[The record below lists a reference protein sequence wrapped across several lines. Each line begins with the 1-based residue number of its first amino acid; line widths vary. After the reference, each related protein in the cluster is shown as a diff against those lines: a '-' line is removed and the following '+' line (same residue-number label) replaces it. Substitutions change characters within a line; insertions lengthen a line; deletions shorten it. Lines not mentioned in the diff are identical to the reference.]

1 MVLSRE
7 GSCSG
12 CLKCCELF
20 LYQRTGDV
28 LNSRK
33 VFMAACL
40 LPQLT
45 TTPAV
50 VLCLSIYLDSGSSLS
65 LKTVSTETQC
75 KGVHLKSQT
84 VSCPEPARCN
94 HIFEVMAYK

>member
-1 MVLSRE
+1 MLASFF
-7 GSCSG
+7 
-12 CLKCCELF
+12 LF
-20 LYQRTGDV
+20 QRTGGDV
-28 LNSRK
+28 LNSRE

-50 VLCLSIYLDSGSSLS
+50 ILCLIVYLDFSSSLS
-65 LKTVSTETQC
+65 LKAMSIETQC
-75 KGVHLKSQT
+75 KGVYLKSQM

-94 HIFEVMAYK
+94 HIFEVMAYR